1 MNLENLH
8 RQMKIQKL
16 EDITQECVHSWPKSE
31 KYSEF
36 SKMTDIIHW
45 LEKNEELSPDGKK
58 FMGDLEHSLVKLF
71 ATKNKNADISI

>member
-1 MNLENLH
+1 MDLKNLH

-45 LEKNEELSPDGKK
+45 LENNEKLSSDGKQ
-58 FMGDLEHSLVKLF
+58 FMCDLEHSLVKLF
-71 ATKNKNADISI
+71 ATKHNADISI

>member
-58 FMGDLEHSLVKLF
+58 FMVDLEHSLVKLF
-71 ATKNKNADISI
+71 ATNYNADISI

>member
-16 EDITQECVHSWPKSE
+16 EDITQECVHSWPKGE

-45 LEKNEELSPDGKK
+45 LEKNEELSSDGKK
-58 FMGDLEHSLVKLF
+58 FMVDLEHSLVKLF
-71 ATKNKNADISI
+71 ATKYNANVSI

>member
-1 MNLENLH
+1 
-8 RQMKIQKL
+8 MKIQKL

-36 SKMTDIIHW
+36 SKMPDIIHW

-58 FMGDLEHSLVKLF
+58 FMGDLEPSLVKLF
-71 ATKNKNADISI
+71 ATKYNADISI

>member
-71 ATKNKNADISI
+71 ATKHNANLSI

>member
-58 FMGDLEHSLVKLF
+58 FMVDLEHSLVKLF
-71 ATKNKNADISI
+71 ATKYNANISI

>member
-1 MNLENLH
+1 MRL
-8 RQMKIQKL
+8 QKL

-36 SKMTDIIHW
+36 SKMTEILQWI
-45 LEKNEELSPDGKK
+45 EKNEKLSSDGKQ

-71 ATKNKNADISI
+71 ATKHNADISI